1 MKEKIMI
8 DIIDHVE
15 SELRVTRFENSI
27 INAICDTFCH
37 PYDVYFTGNLNRF
50 YLQHRDRRTWFSKYI
65 YPRKPRYSM
74 LHGWYTPSSVVNK
87 VITIFIRK
95 DIYCNNMIEKFKELD
110 ERLTKL
116 GINEVRV
123 HLT

>member
-1 MKEKIMI
+1 MI

-37 PYDVYFTGNLNRF
+37 PYDVYFTGDLSRF

-74 LHGWYTPSSVVNK
+74 LHGWYNNIHK
-87 VITIFIRK
+87 VITIFIKRS
-95 DIYCNNMIEKFKELD
+95 IYYNKMIEKFKELD
-110 ERLTKL
+110 EKLTKL
-116 GINEVRV
+116 GIKEVNV
-123 HLT
+123 HLI